1 MRILSFD
8 TESSTGCINDGSLCS
23 FGYCIFDERFNLIEQ
38 RDIVINPLA
47 NFRWQ
52 IIGKNRKIDL
62 AYSAKEF
69 YASPRFSFFYNEIKQ
84 IFDSCDLVIGFAIEN
99 DVKYLRDACEKF
111 SLPQIEYKFVDVKQL
126 LELYGDENKDK
137 GLSAIAESKNIEFI
151 AHRSDEDARVT
162 GLVLKMLSEKHDK
175 SVSEILDYAE
185 YLQGE
190 NTQNGYTHAYS
201 LAQLYGRKGFSRTA
215 RQSSALFE
223 YAREKAVECYKKGG
237 LLAGKSCCFSKSIK
251 YTDIEY
257 SFGLLKKLYSLSGKF
272 APCVYCA
279 NVYVCSKDDEDDKD
293 LDFAKE
299 LIKSGKRIKIMTIT
313 EFENLIGE
321 FDKDTFD
328 FLSVIIDYDKK
339 RAMEKKKS
347 KNVKKPI
354 ATIKFVKPTSD
365 E

>member
-8 TESSTGCINDGSLCS
+8 TESSTGCVNDGSLCS
-23 FGYCIFDERFNLIEQ
+23 FGYCVFDEHFNLIEQ

-47 NFRWQ
+47 KFRWQ

-69 YASPRFSFFYNEIKQ
+69 YASPRFSVFYDEIKKL
-84 IFDSCDLVIGFAIEN
+84 FATSDLVIGFAIEN

-137 GLSAIAESKNIEFI
+137 GLSAIAESENIEFQ

-162 GLVLKMLSEKHDK
+162 GLVLKMLSVKQNK
-175 SVSEILDYAE
+175 SVTEILDYAE

-190 NTQNGYTHAYS
+190 NTEKGYMHAYS
-201 LAQLYGRKGFSRTA
+201 LAQLYGRKGFLRTT

-223 YAREKAVECYKKGG
+223 YAREKAFENYKKGG
-237 LLAGKSCCFSKSIK
+237 PLAGKSCCFSKSIK
-251 YTDIEY
+251 YADIEY
-257 SFGLLKKLYSLSGKF
+257 SYGLLKKLYSLSGKF

-279 NVYVCSKDDEDDKD
+279 NLYIRSDNDDEEDKD
-293 LDFAKE
+293 LTFANE
-299 LIKSGKRIKIMTIT
+299 LIKSGKRIKIIT
-313 EFENLIGE
+313 LSEFEKLIGE
-321 FDKDTFD
+321 FNKDTFD
-328 FLSVIIDYDKK
+328 FL
-339 RAMEKKKS
+339 
-347 KNVKKPI
+347 
-354 ATIKFVKPTSD
+354 
-365 E
+365 